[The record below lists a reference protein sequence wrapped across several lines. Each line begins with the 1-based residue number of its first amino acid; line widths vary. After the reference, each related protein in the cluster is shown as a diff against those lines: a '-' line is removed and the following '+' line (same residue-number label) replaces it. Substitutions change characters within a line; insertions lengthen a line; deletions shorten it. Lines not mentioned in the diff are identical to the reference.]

1 MIFGLLFLYFDAG
14 WIDWS
19 SNGDDDTSLDTED
32 YDYTEVIATV
42 TALAVVGM
50 FCCFCFSG
58 ACRNRSNDDDN
69 NVDANQGM

>member
-1 MIFGLLFLYFDAG
+1 LVYYFYFYAG

-19 SNGDDDTSLDTED
+19 SNGDDDTSLDSDMED

-42 TALAVVGM
+42 AAVAIVGM
-50 FCCFCFSG
+50 FCCFCFAG
-58 ACRNRSNDDDN
+58 ACRNRSDDDDY